1 MKYVVLKGTV
11 IGGKQVRVGDV
22 VDVPDSE
29 VSGLISTGRIDAVK
43 DKQTKTV
50 DRAVGLEEETKPK
63 TRTRKKKAD

>member
-11 IGGKQVRVGDV
+11 IGGKQVRAGDV

-43 DKQTKTV
+43 AKETKTV

-63 TRTRKKKAD
+63 KRTRKKKAD